1 MIACKS
7 QAALARQRCRIHTVR
22 EGVARC
28 PLPSSSG
35 GTSAESVEASKYNR
49 VDQKPV
55 TTKLFLTRSGD
66 DRNVRSA
73 SRIALLRPGDLFI
86 CSGGVAHA
94 TLSVVAQVKGRAE
107 AEAAQEAESFRGVEG
122 RERHGLRVI
131 GLLASKAR
139 CRSEGKRREGK
150 RSLREPSSK
159 PKLVEAAC
167 LAACI
172 AITLTACARACAAES
187 SAMRPTSRVTHTRSS
202 QAGSCGMLYDRAT
215 SLAAVIGLPFMKVRN
230 QPKHSPQ

>member
-35 GTSAESVEASKYNR
+35 GTSAESVEASKYSR

-55 TTKLFLTRSGD
+55 RTKLSLTRSGD

-107 AEAAQEAESFRGVEG
+107 EPKPKQRKKRNRSE
-122 RERHGLRVI
+122 
-131 GLLASKAR
+131 ASKDV
-139 CRSEGKRREGK
+139 SVTGYE
-150 RSLREPSSK
+150 SLVSLHPR
-159 PKLVEAAC
+159 
-167 LAACI
+167 LAA
-172 AITLTACARACAAES
+172 A
-187 SAMRPTSRVTHTRSS
+187 
-202 QAGSCGMLYDRAT
+202 
-215 SLAAVIGLPFMKVRN
+215 
-230 QPKHSPQ
+230 